1 MGSSAADSKP
11 LINVNNVSFSYGS
24 FQVLKDV
31 TFAIHQGDFL
41 AIIGPNGSGKTTLVK
56 VILGLLKP
64 SRGEAR
70 ILGKS
75 VDEFMDWR
83 RIGYVP
89 QKATHIDP
97 LFPASI
103 KEVVAMELLASQ
115 KFPGMKKREEGFS
128 IDKALKQ
135 VGMENFKNW
144 RIGSLSGGQQQR
156 VFIARAIVNQPHILF
171 LDEPTTGVD
180 TETQE
185 RFYDMLDSLNKK
197 EGITIVMITHDI
209 GIVNKHVNKVAC
221 LNQKLVYHGTH
232 EEFCQSQ
239 AFKEMLAGG
248 HHLVS
253 HRH

>member
-11 LINVNNVSFSYGS
+11 LIDVINVSFSYGS
-24 FQVLKDV
+24 IQVLKDV
-31 TFAIHQGDFL
+31 TFVIHPGDFL

-56 VILGLLKP
+56 IILGLLKP
-64 SRGEAR
+64 SRGETR
-70 ILGKS
+70 ILGKH
-75 VDEFMDWR
+75 VDEFSDWKQ
-83 RIGYVP
+83 IGYVP

-115 KFPGMKKREEGFS
+115 KFPRMKKKEEGFS

-135 VGMENFKNW
+135 VGMEDFKNW

-239 AFKEMLAGG
+239 AFKDMLEGG
-248 HHLVS
+248 HHLIS